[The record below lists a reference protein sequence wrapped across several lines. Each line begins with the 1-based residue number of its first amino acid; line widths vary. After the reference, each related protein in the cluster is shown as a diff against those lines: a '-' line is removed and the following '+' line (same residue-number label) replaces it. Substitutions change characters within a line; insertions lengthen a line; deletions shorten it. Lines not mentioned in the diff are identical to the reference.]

1 MKSLPTLPRLVPLML
16 VAVLAVAGCAREI
29 SPTVVSGPSVG
40 ATTQTYRG
48 TIESARA
55 VLVQESET
63 LEGNTTGLLLGGL
76 AGGAAGSRVGK
87 GFGRTVATGLGAVAG
102 AGAGAL
108 AEREL
113 KRQQGYEYVVRTETG
128 QLFTVVQGEP
138 RLSPGQRVYVQLP
151 SRGRA
156 TVVPY

>member
-1 MKSLPTLPRLVPLML
+1 MTHPSLPRLLPLML
-16 VAVLAVAGCAREI
+16 AAVLAVGGCAREI
-29 SPTVVSGPSVG
+29 DPTVVSGPSVG

-48 TIESARA
+48 TIESVRA
-55 VLVQESET
+55 VLVQESDT
-63 LEGNTTGLLLGGL
+63 LEGNRTGLLLGGL
-76 AGGAAGSRVGK
+76 AGAAAGSRAGS
-87 GFGRTVATGLGAVAG
+87 GFGKTVMTGVGAVAG

-128 QLFTVVQGEP
+128 QLFTVVQGGP
-138 RLSPGQRVYVQLP
+138 RLSPGQSVYVQLP

>member
-1 MKSLPTLPRLVPLML
+1 MTLPSPLRLVPLML
-16 VAVLAVAGCAREI
+16 AAVLAVGGCAREI
-29 SPTVVSGPSVG
+29 DPTVVSGPSVG

-48 TIESARA
+48 TIESVRA
-55 VLVQESET
+55 VLVQESDT
-63 LEGNTTGLLLGGL
+63 LEGNTTGLLLGGV
-76 AGGAAGSRVGK
+76 AGGLAGSRIGG
-87 GFGRTVATGLGAVAG
+87 GFGRTLATTAGVAAG

-128 QLFTVVQGEP
+128 QLFTVVQGGP
-138 RLSPGQRVYVQLP
+138 RLSPGQSVYVQLP

>member
-1 MKSLPTLPRLVPLML
+1 MTFLPTLPRLVPLML

-29 SPTVVSGPSVG
+29 SPTVVSGPAVG
-40 ATTQTYRG
+40 APTQTYRG
-48 TIESARA
+48 TIESSRA

-63 LEGNTTGLLLGGL
+63 LEGNRTGILLGGL
-76 AGGAAGSRVGK
+76 AGGVAGSRLGD
-87 GFGRTVATGLGAVAG
+87 GLGQQIMTGVGAVAG

-128 QLFTVVQGEP
+128 QLFTVVQGGP
-138 RLSPGQRVYVQLP
+138 QLSPGQRVYVQLP

-156 TVVPY
+156 TVVPF